1 MVIAGACSE
10 TLRNEKLV
18 ELGEGGQRDPRRTEF
33 HSGAGRRIE
42 HPDGHLDDYTRLHLE
57 QGKRTI
63 YTVLEALKAETATE
77 MGMPRI
83 MDDAIL
89 PDMGRMNG
97 R

>member
-1 MVIAGACSE
+1 
-10 TLRNEKLV
+10 
-18 ELGEGGQRDPRRTEF
+18 
-33 HSGAGRRIE
+33 
-42 HPDGHLDDYTRLHLE
+42 
-57 QGKRTI
+57 
-63 YTVLEALKAETATE
+63 VLEALNAETAAE